1 MTNETPFDLTP
12 VVAATPKKSRRRTV
26 VVIGLL
32 VLAIGL
38 LLSQGM
44 LHSLDYFKTV
54 SEVYK
59 DRASVGTKPV
69 RLEGMVVKGTVVRT
83 SHGADFVIR
92 GKKTETVSV
101 TAIGSPPQLF
111 RPGIPVVVVG
121 SFTSATSFSFRAT
134 QIMVKHSAEYIEKN
148 PNRVKGSDGSVR

>member
-1 MTNETPFDLTP
+1 VTSETPLDLPP
-12 VVAATPKKSRRRTV
+12 VIATAPKKSRRRTF
-26 VVIGLL
+26 VVIGVL
-32 VLAIGL
+32 VVAIGL

-59 DRASVGTKPV
+59 DRASVGIKPV

-92 GKKTETVSV
+92 GKKSETVSV
-101 TAIGSPPQLF
+101 TAIGTPPQLF

-121 SFTSATSFSFRAT
+121 TFTTTTSYTFRAT
-134 QIMVKHSAEYIEKN
+134 QIMVKHSAEYIQKN
-148 PNRVKGSDGSVR
+148 PDRVKGSDGSVR